1 MSIAEFNKVFRR
13 EYGPS
18 LQTDLKRD
26 YCKVQFAWTTMA
38 DSFVKL
44 GYLTEK
50 QFSSMT
56 FPYKRR

>member
-1 MSIAEFNKVFRR
+1 MSIAEFNKVFRS

-26 YCKVQFAWTTMA
+26 YCKVQLAWTTMA

-44 GYLTEK
+44 GYLTE
-50 QFSSMT
+50 SS
-56 FPYKRR
+56 FLL